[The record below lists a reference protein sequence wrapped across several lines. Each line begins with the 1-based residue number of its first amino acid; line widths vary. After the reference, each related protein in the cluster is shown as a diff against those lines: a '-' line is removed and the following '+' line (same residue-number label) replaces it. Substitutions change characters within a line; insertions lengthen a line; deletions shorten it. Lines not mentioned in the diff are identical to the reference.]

1 MVRKRTSPK
10 KNERETGMI
19 IGKLDS
25 IHEDVGE
32 IKITL
37 KELNGKVQTNTL
49 NIKTLETIY
58 RTDSKWVA
66 KIAAITGGIASIIVT
81 IIGWFVKS

>member
-1 MVRKRTSPK
+1 MVRKRTSSK

>member
-1 MVRKRTSPK
+1 MRKRTSSK
-10 KNERETGMI
+10 KDERETGMI

-25 IHEDVGE
+25 IHEDVSE
-32 IKITL
+32 IKISL

-49 NIKTLETIY
+49 NIKTLETVY
-58 RTDSKWVA
+58 KTDSKWVA

-81 IIGWFVKS
+81 IVGWIIRK

>member
-1 MVRKRTSPK
+1 
-10 KNERETGMI
+10 MI